1 MNKPVPKRIA
11 AAILNSLQGGVVPR
25 IGTEHMTVGRK
36 KEIESILWDL
46 DLITNGGSTCRFIVG
61 KYGSGKSFLMQ
72 IIKNYALDHGFVVA
86 DADLSPERRL
96 VGNNHEGLATY
107 RELIKNLSTKTRP
120 EGNALTLILEK
131 WLSALQT
138 DVMTSTSL
146 DPSAMEFEHT
156 LIQKVHSVVG
166 ELESLV
172 NGFDFAQAIL
182 LYYKAYRTSDD
193 ALKSNVLRWFRGEY
207 VTRSDA
213 KRELGINFI
222 ITDDNWYD
230 VLKVMTSFLVKAGY
244 QGLLVFIDE
253 LVNIYKLPNFI
264 TRQYNYE
271 KILTIFNDTLQGK
284 ASHIGFYLGG
294 TPQSIEDTRRGI
306 FSYEALKSRLADS
319 KFAHANF
326 VDQHAPL
333 IRIEALNH
341 EEVAVLIE
349 TLSQI
354 HAGYHGYPYVSRTA
368 DDIAFLEIEYS
379 RVGADQ
385 LITPREIIRDYVQLL
400 NIAYQKGGVSIV
412 DILKSGGY
420 ELQKSELEADVAPE
434 YATFEV

>member
-1 MNKPVPKRIA
+1 MIKPIPKRIA

-46 DLITNGGSTCRFIVG
+46 DLIMNGGSTCRFIVG

-86 DADLSPERRL
+86 DVDLSPERRL
-96 VGNNHEGLATY
+96 VGSAHEGLATY
-107 RELIKNLSTKTRP
+107 RELVKNLSTKTRP

-138 DVMTSTSL
+138 DVMTSSRV
-146 DPSAMEFEHT
+146 DPSAPEFEKT
-156 LIQKVHSVVG
+156 LIQKVHSVMG

-182 LYYKAYRTSDD
+182 LYYKAYRSSDD

-213 KRELGINFI
+213 RRELGINFV

-230 VLKVMTSFLVKAGY
+230 VLKVLTTFLVKAGY
-244 QGLLVFIDE
+244 QGLLIFVDE

-271 KILTIFNDTLQGK
+271 KILTIFNDTLQGQ
-284 ASHIGFYLGG
+284 ASHIGFYFGG
-294 TPQSIEDTRRGI
+294 TPQSVEDTRRGI

-319 KFAHANF
+319 KFAHTGF

-333 IRIEALNH
+333 IRIEPLNH

-349 TLSQI
+349 TLAQI
-354 HAGYHGYPYVSRTA
+354 HAHYHGYPYVPHPQ

-400 NIAYQKGGVSIV
+400 NIAYQKGGMSIV

-434 YATFEV
+434 FATFEV

>member
-1 MNKPVPKRIA
+1 MMKPIPKRIA

-96 VGNNHEGLATY
+96 VGSNHEGLATY
-107 RELIKNLSTKTRP
+107 RELVKNLSTKTRP
-120 EGNALTLILEK
+120 EGNALTLILER

-138 DVMTSTSL
+138 DVMTS
-146 DPSAMEFEHT
+146 SAIAPDAPEFEQT
-156 LIQKVHSVVG
+156 LIQKVHSVMG

-182 LYYKAYRTSDD
+182 LYYKAYRSSDD
-193 ALKSNVLRWFRGEY
+193 GLKSNVLRWFRGEY

-213 KRELGINFI
+213 RKELGINFI

-230 VLKVMTSFLVKAGY
+230 VLKVLTTFLVKAGY
-244 QGLLVFIDE
+244 QGLLIFIDE

-284 ASHIGFYLGG
+284 ASHIGFYFGG

-319 KFAHANF
+319 KFAHADF

-333 IRIEALNH
+333 IRIEPLNH

-354 HAGYHGYPYVSRTA
+354 HAHYHGYAYVPHPQ

-400 NIAYQKGGVSIV
+400 NIAYQKGGMSIV

-434 YATFEV
+434 FATFEV

>member
-1 MNKPVPKRIA
+1 MMKPIPKRIA

-96 VGNNHEGLATY
+96 VGSNHEGLATY
-107 RELIKNLSTKTRP
+107 RELVKNLSTKTRP
-120 EGNALTLILEK
+120 EGNALTLILER

-138 DVMTSTSL
+138 DVMTTSAIAP
-146 DPSAMEFEHT
+146 DAPEFEQI
-156 LIQKVHSVVG
+156 LIQKVHSVMG

-182 LYYKAYRTSDD
+182 LYYKAYRSSDD
-193 ALKSNVLRWFRGEY
+193 GLKSNVLRWFRGEY

-213 KRELGINFI
+213 RKELGINFI

-230 VLKVMTSFLVKAGY
+230 VLKVLTTFLVKAGY
-244 QGLLVFIDE
+244 QGLLIFIDE

-284 ASHIGFYLGG
+284 ASHIGFYFGG

-319 KFAHANF
+319 KFAHADF

-333 IRIEALNH
+333 IRIEPLNH

-349 TLSQI
+349 TLAQI
-354 HAGYHGYPYVSRTA
+354 HAHYHGYAYVPHPQ

-400 NIAYQKGGVSIV
+400 NIAYQKGGMSIV

-434 YATFEV
+434 FATFEV